1 MDRMSG
7 EFPRYESKAVHRA
20 SFEETWPRHE
30 FAELV
35 RLALAAGAW
44 LVKIRRRMGGQRP
57 AILDSALPGEM
68 NPAE

>member
-1 MDRMSG
+1 MSS
-7 EFPRYESKAVHRA
+7 EFPRSESKAAHGA

-44 LVKIRRRMGGQRP
+44 LVNMRRRIEKRRP
-57 AILDSALPGEM
+57 DVSRPLPGEM